1 MTAPF
6 CGLLAWFRLPNFS
19 STIGRPSGWGY
30 SLTSMPTALRIAAYL
45 RKYPG
50 FAVGT
55 ITAALLSTLLGLV
68 YPRLTGVLI
77 DDVIAKGQADRLP
90 WLVGL
95 LLLVFLGRDGLNAVR
110 ILLNNLFEQKV
121 ILDLRRDLY
130 LAFQRLSTSWYD
142 HRSSGDLLTRVSED
156 VMNMERMLI
165 DGIEQGLIA
174 ILQLLGVG
182 FILFRIDPILA
193 AWSLAPIPFLAAG
206 ALYYTLTA
214 HPRYRVQRKASS
226 AMNSLLMD
234 HLQGMRQIKTYG
246 WLEEGARRF
255 EKVAHDVRT
264 ASLGIMKAWAFYSPA
279 MAWFAAAGTCL
290 VLWVGGRSVLE
301 GKMAVGELVAFLLYV
316 GMFYEPVGR
325 LHSLNQLIQAG
336 RAAGERVFSIL
347 DAEPEPGHLP
357 TTPLRHLP
365 PRRSSAREVLFQNIH
380 FSYKTGR
387 EVLHGINLT
396 IPAGTSLALVG
407 PTGAGKTTL
416 ASLVAR
422 FHDPTQGQ
430 VLLDG
435 TPLPQIPLEELRR
448 EVGVVTQEPFLFQAT
463 IRENLELGKPGASD
477 QEIEKV
483 LQAACALD
491 FVRLLSDGWD
501 SKVGERGVRLSA
513 GERQRLSIARAL
525 LKDPPVLV
533 LDEAT
538 ASVDTATE
546 KQIQLALDHLLAG
559 RTSIVVAHR
568 LSTVRKAD
576 AIAVVEAGRI
586 IEMGKHDE
594 LVKKGGLY
602 ARLWSIQSEHTE
614 LQTIEELFTAS

>member
-1 MTAPF
+1 M
-6 CGLLAWFRLPNFS
+6 S
-19 STIGRPSGWGY
+19 
-30 SLTSMPTALRIAAYL
+30 TALRIASYL

-50 FAVGT
+50 YAIGT
-55 ITAALLSTLLGLV
+55 IAAALLSTLLGLV

-77 DDVIAKGQADRLP
+77 DDVIAKGQGDKLP

-95 LLLVFLGRDGLNAVR
+95 LLLVFLGRDGLNALR

-130 LAFQRLSTSWYD
+130 SAFQRLSTSWYD

-174 ILQLLGVG
+174 LLQLFGVG
-182 FILFRIDPILA
+182 IILFRIDPLLA

-246 WLEEGARRF
+246 WLEEGANRF
-255 EKVAHDVRT
+255 EKVAQDVRA
-264 ASLGIMKAWAFYSPA
+264 ASLGIMKAWAFYSPS

-290 VLWVGGRSVLE
+290 VLWVGGMSVLD

-336 RAAGERVFSIL
+336 RAAGERVFAIL
-347 DAEPEPGHLP
+347 DAEPEPGHI
-357 TTPLRHLP
+357 TTSPLHALP
-365 PRRSSAREVLFQNIH
+365 PRKGSAREVIFKTIH
-380 FSYKTGR
+380 FSYRTGR
-387 EVLHGINLT
+387 EVLHGIDLQ

-416 ASLVAR
+416 ATLVAR
-422 FHDPTQGQ
+422 FHDPTSGE

-435 TPLPQIPLEELRR
+435 VSLPHISLKDLRR

-463 IRENLELGKPGASD
+463 IRENLELGKPNATD
-477 QEIEKV
+477 VEIEKV
-483 LQAACALD
+483 LRASCALD
-491 FVRLLSDGWD
+491 FVQALADGWN

-525 LKDPPVLV
+525 LKDPPVLI

-546 KQIQLALDHLLAG
+546 KQIQMALDHLLAG

-576 AIAVVEAGRI
+576 KIAVVESGRI
-586 IEMGKHDE
+586 LELGNHDS
-594 LVKKGGLY
+594 LIRSGGLY
-602 ARLWSIQSEHTE
+602 AKLWSIQSEHAD
-614 LQTIEELFTAS
+614 LHTIEELFTAR

>member
-1 MTAPF
+1 M
-6 CGLLAWFRLPNFS
+6 S
-19 STIGRPSGWGY
+19 
-30 SLTSMPTALRIAAYL
+30 TALRIAAYL

-50 FAVGT
+50 YAIGT
-55 ITAALLSTLLGLV
+55 VAAALVSTLLGLV

-77 DDVIAKGQADRLP
+77 DDVIAKGQGDKLP

-95 LLLVFLGRDGLNAVR
+95 LLLVFLGRDGLNALR

-130 LAFQRLSTSWYD
+130 SAFQRLSTSWYD

-174 ILQLLGVG
+174 LLQLFGVG
-182 FILFRIDPILA
+182 FILFRIDPLLA

-246 WLEEGARRF
+246 WLEEGANRF
-255 EKVAHDVRT
+255 EKVAQEVRT
-264 ASLGIMKAWAFYSPA
+264 ASLGIMKAWAFYSPS

-290 VLWVGGRSVLE
+290 VLWVGGRSVLD

-316 GMFYEPVGR
+316 GMFYEPVSR

-336 RAAGERVFSIL
+336 RAAGERVFAIL
-347 DAEPEPGHLP
+347 DAEPEPGHIA
-357 TTPLRHLP
+357 TSPLRTLP
-365 PRRSSAREVLFQNIH
+365 PRKGSAREVIFKGIH
-380 FSYKTGR
+380 FSYRTGR
-387 EVLHGINLT
+387 EVLHGIDLQ

-416 ASLVAR
+416 ATLVAR
-422 FHDPTQGQ
+422 FHDPTSGE

-435 TPLPQIPLEELRR
+435 VPLPQISLKDLRR

-463 IRENLELGKPGASD
+463 IRENLELGKPDATD
-477 QEIEKV
+477 VEIEKV
-483 LQAACALD
+483 LCAACALE
-491 FVRLLSDGWD
+491 FVQALADGWN

-525 LKDPPVLV
+525 LKDPPVLI

-546 KQIQLALDHLLAG
+546 KQIQMALDHLLAG

-576 AIAVVEAGRI
+576 KIAVVESGRI
-586 IEMGKHDE
+586 LE
-594 LVKKGGLY
+594 LGNHESLIRSGGLY
-602 ARLWSIQSEHTE
+602 AKLWSIQSEHAD
-614 LQTIEELFTAS
+614 LHTIEELFTAQ

>member
-1 MTAPF
+1 M
-6 CGLLAWFRLPNFS
+6 S
-19 STIGRPSGWGY
+19 
-30 SLTSMPTALRIAAYL
+30 TALRIAAYL

-50 FAVGT
+50 FAIGT
-55 ITAALLSTLLGLV
+55 ISAALLSTLLGLV
-68 YPRLTGVLI
+68 YPRLTGYLI
-77 DDVIAKGQADRLP
+77 DDVIAKGQKDKLP
-90 WLVGL
+90 WLVGV
-95 LLLVFLGRDGLNAVR
+95 LLLVFLGRDGLNALR

-130 LAFQRLSTSWYD
+130 SAFQRLSTSWYD

-174 ILQLLGVG
+174 LLQLFGVG
-182 FILFRIDPILA
+182 FILFRIDPLLA

-226 AMNSLLMD
+226 ALNSLLMD

-246 WLEEGARRF
+246 WLQEGANRF
-255 EKVAHDVRT
+255 EKVAQDVRI
-264 ASLGIMKAWAFYSPA
+264 ASLGIMKAWAFYSPS

-290 VLWVGGRSVLE
+290 VLWVGGKSVLD

-347 DAEPEPGHLP
+347 DAEPEPGHIP
-357 TTPLRHLP
+357 SGPLRHLP
-365 PRRSSAREVLFQNIH
+365 TRQGSAREVTFKNIH
-380 FSYKTGR
+380 FSYRTGK
-387 EVLHGINLT
+387 EVLHGIDLK
-396 IPAGTSLALVG
+396 IPSGTSLALVG

-422 FHDPTQGQ
+422 FHDPTAGE

-435 TPLPQIPLEELRR
+435 ISLPQIALEELRR

-463 IRENLELGKPGASD
+463 VRQNLELGKPGATD
-477 QEIEKV
+477 MEIERV

-491 FVRLLSDGWD
+491 FVRALPDGWN

-525 LKDPPVLV
+525 LKDPPVLI

-568 LSTVRKAD
+568 LSTVRKATV
-576 AIAVVEAGRI
+576 IAVVENGRI
-586 IEMGKHDE
+586 KE
-594 LVKKGGLY
+594 LGDHTTLIRSGGLY
-602 ARLWSIQSEHTE
+602 SKLWSIQSEHVE
-614 LQTIEELFTAS
+614 LHTIEELFTAR

>member
-1 MTAPF
+1 M
-6 CGLLAWFRLPNFS
+6 S
-19 STIGRPSGWGY
+19 
-30 SLTSMPTALRIAAYL
+30 TALRIAAYL

-50 FAVGT
+50 YAVGT
-55 ITAALLSTLLGLV
+55 ISAALLSTLLGLV
-68 YPRLTGVLI
+68 YPRLTGYLI
-77 DDVIAKGQADRLP
+77 DDVIAKGQKDKLP

-95 LLLVFLGRDGLNAVR
+95 LLLVFLGRDGLNALR

-130 LAFQRLSTSWYD
+130 SAFQRLSTSWYD

-174 ILQLLGVG
+174 LLQLFGVG
-182 FILFRIDPILA
+182 FILFRIDPLLA

-226 AMNSLLMD
+226 ALNSLLMD

-246 WLEEGARRF
+246 WLQEGANRF
-255 EKVAHDVRT
+255 EKVAQDVWT
-264 ASLGIMKAWAFYSPA
+264 ASLGIMKAWAFYSPS

-290 VLWVGGRSVLE
+290 VLWVGGKSVLD

-347 DAEPEPGHLP
+347 DAEPEPGHIP
-357 TTPLRHLP
+357 SGPLRQLP
-365 PRRSSAREVLFQNIH
+365 NRQGSAREVIFKNIH
-380 FSYKTGR
+380 FSYRTGK
-387 EVLHGINLT
+387 EVLYGIDLK
-396 IPAGTSLALVG
+396 IPSGTSLALVG

-422 FHDPTQGQ
+422 FHDPTSGEI
-430 VLLDG
+430 LLDG
-435 TPLPQIPLEELRR
+435 TPLPQIALEELRR
-448 EVGVVTQEPFLFQAT
+448 EVGLVTQEPFLFQAT
-463 IRENLELGKPGASD
+463 VRENLELGKSGATD
-477 QEIEKV
+477 IEIERV

-491 FVRLLSDGWD
+491 FVRALPDGWN

-525 LKDPPVLV
+525 LKDPPVLI

-576 AIAVVEAGRI
+576 AIAVVENGRI
-586 IEMGKHDE
+586 KE
-594 LVKKGGLY
+594 LGDHTTLIRSGGLY
-602 ARLWSIQSEHTE
+602 SKLWSIQSEHVE
-614 LQTIEELFTAS
+614 LHTIEELFTAR

>member
-1 MTAPF
+1 MGT
-6 CGLLAWFRLPNFS
+6 
-19 STIGRPSGWGY
+19 GY
-30 SLTSMPTALRIAAYL
+30 SFLSMSTTLRIAGYL

-50 FAVGT
+50 YAVGT
-55 ITAALLSTLLGLV
+55 IAAALVSTLLGLV

-77 DDVIAKGQADRLP
+77 DDVIAKGQGERLP

-95 LLLVFLGRDGLNAVR
+95 LLLVFFGRDGLNALR

-130 LAFQRLSTSWYD
+130 AAFQRLSTSWYD

-174 ILQLLGVG
+174 LLQIVGVG
-182 FILFRIDPILA
+182 IILCRIDPYLA

-206 ALYYTLTA
+206 ALTYTLTA

-226 AMNSLLMD
+226 ALNSLLMD

-246 WLEEGARRF
+246 WLHEGANRF
-255 EKVAHDVRT
+255 DRVAQDVRT
-264 ASLGIMKAWAFYSPA
+264 ASLGIMKAWAFYSPS
-279 MAWFAAAGTCL
+279 MAWLAAAGTCL
-290 VLWVGGRSVLE
+290 VLWLGGRAVLE
-301 GKMAVGELVAFLLYV
+301 GRMAVGELVAFLLYV

-325 LHSLNQLIQAG
+325 LHSLNQLVQAG
-336 RAAGERVFSIL
+336 RAAGERVFAIL

-357 TTPLRHLP
+357 SCPVLHLP
-365 PRRSSAREVLFQNIH
+365 PKQGSARAVSFQNIS
-380 FSYKTGR
+380 FSYRTGR
-387 EVLHGINLT
+387 EVLHGINLQV
-396 IPAGTSLALVG
+396 PAGSCLALVG

-422 FHDPTQGQ
+422 FHDPSQGE

-435 TPLPQIPLEELRR
+435 TSIRQIPLEELRR

-463 IRENLELGKPGASD
+463 IRENLELGKPGATDS
-477 QEIEKV
+477 EVERV

-491 FVRLLSDGWD
+491 FVRALPEGWN

-525 LKDPPVLV
+525 LKDPPVLI

-546 KQIQLALDHLLAG
+546 KMIQEALDHLLAG
-559 RTSIVVAHR
+559 RTSIVIAHR
-568 LSTVRKAD
+568 LSTVRKAS

-586 IEMGKHDE
+586 IELGKHDE
-594 LVKKGGLY
+594 LVRQGGLY
-602 ARLWSIQSEHTE
+602 ARLWSIQSEHAE
-614 LQTIEELFTAS
+614 IHTIEELFTAS

>member
-1 MTAPF
+1 M
-6 CGLLAWFRLPNFS
+6 S
-19 STIGRPSGWGY
+19 
-30 SLTSMPTALRIAAYL
+30 TALRIASYL

-50 FAVGT
+50 YAIGT
-55 ITAALLSTLLGLV
+55 VAAALVSTLLGLV

-77 DDVIAKGQADRLP
+77 DDVIAKGQGDRLP

-95 LLLVFLGRDGLNAVR
+95 LLLVFLGRDGLNALR

-130 LAFQRLSTSWYD
+130 SAFQRLSTSWYD

-174 ILQLLGVG
+174 LLQLFGVG
-182 FILFRIDPILA
+182 FILFRIDPLLA

-246 WLEEGARRF
+246 WLEEGANRF
-255 EKVAHDVRT
+255 EKVAQEVRT
-264 ASLGIMKAWAFYSPA
+264 ASLGIMKAWAFYSPS
-279 MAWFAAAGTCL
+279 MAWFAAGGTCL
-290 VLWVGGRSVLE
+290 VLWVGGRSVLD

-316 GMFYEPVGR
+316 GMFYEPVSR

-336 RAAGERVFSIL
+336 RAAGERVFAIL
-347 DAEPEPGHLP
+347 DAEPEPGHIA
-357 TTPLRHLP
+357 TSTLRALP
-365 PRRSSAREVLFQNIH
+365 PRKGSAREVIFKGIH
-380 FSYKTGR
+380 FSYRTGR
-387 EVLHGINLT
+387 EVLHGIDLQ

-416 ASLVAR
+416 ATLVAR
-422 FHDPTQGQ
+422 FHDPTSGE

-435 TPLPQIPLEELRR
+435 VPLPQISLKDLRH

-463 IRENLELGKPGASD
+463 IRENLELGKPDATD
-477 QEIEKV
+477 VEIEKV
-483 LQAACALD
+483 LRAACALD
-491 FVRLLSDGWD
+491 FVQALADGWN

-525 LKDPPVLV
+525 LKDPPVLI

-546 KQIQLALDHLLAG
+546 KQIQMALDHLLAG

-576 AIAVVEAGRI
+576 KIAVVESGRI
-586 IEMGKHDE
+586 LE
-594 LVKKGGLY
+594 LGNHESLIRSGGLY
-602 ARLWSIQSEHTE
+602 AKLWSIQSEHAD
-614 LQTIEELFTAS
+614 LHTIEELFTAR

>member
-19 STIGRPSGWGY
+19 STIGRLKGWGY
-30 SLTSMPTALRIAAYL
+30 SFTSMSTALRIAAYL

-50 FAVGT
+50 FAIGT

-77 DDVIAKGQADRLP
+77 DEVIAKGQADRLP

-130 LAFQRLSTSWYD
+130 SAFQRLSTSWYD

-174 ILQLLGVG
+174 LLQIVGVG
-182 FILFRIDPILA
+182 IILCRIDPYLA

-206 ALYYTLTA
+206 ALTYTLTA

-226 AMNSLLMD
+226 ALNSLLMD

-246 WLEEGARRF
+246 WLQEGANRF
-255 EKVAHDVRT
+255 DRVAQDVRT
-264 ASLGIMKAWAFYSPA
+264 ASLGIMKAWAFYSPS

-290 VLWVGGRSVLE
+290 VLWLGGRAVLE
-301 GKMAVGELVAFLLYV
+301 GRMAIGELVAFLLYV

-325 LHSLNQLIQAG
+325 LHSLNQLVQAG
-336 RAAGERVFSIL
+336 RAAGERVFAIL
-347 DAEPEPGHLP
+347 DAEPEPGHVP
-357 TTPLRHLP
+357 SSPVRHLP
-365 PRRSSAREVLFQNIH
+365 PKQGSARAVSFQNIS
-380 FSYKTGR
+380 FSYRTGR
-387 EVLHGINLT
+387 EVLHGINLQV
-396 IPAGTSLALVG
+396 PAGSCLALVG

-422 FHDPTQGQ
+422 FHDPSQGE

-435 TPLPQIPLEELRR
+435 TSIRQIPLEELRR

-463 IRENLELGKPGASD
+463 IRENLELGKPGATDS
-477 QEIEKV
+477 EVERV

-491 FVRLLSDGWD
+491 FVRSLPEGWN

-525 LKDPPVLV
+525 LKDPPVLI

-546 KQIQLALDHLLAG
+546 KMIQEALDHLLAG
-559 RTSIVVAHR
+559 RTSIVIAHR
-568 LSTVRKAD
+568 LSTVRKAS

-586 IEMGKHDE
+586 IELGKHDE
-594 LVKKGGLY
+594 LVRQGGLY
-602 ARLWSIQSEHTE
+602 ARLWSIQSEHAE
-614 LQTIEELFTAS
+614 IHTIEELFTAS

>member
-1 MTAPF
+1 M
-6 CGLLAWFRLPNFS
+6 S
-19 STIGRPSGWGY
+19 
-30 SLTSMPTALRIAAYL
+30 TALRIAAYL

-50 FAVGT
+50 YAIGT
-55 ITAALLSTLLGLV
+55 VAAALVSTILGLV

-77 DDVIAKGQADRLP
+77 DDVIAKGQGERLP

-95 LLLVFLGRDGLNAVR
+95 LLLVFLGRDGLNALR

-130 LAFQRLSTSWYD
+130 SAFQRLSTSWYD

-174 ILQLLGVG
+174 LLQLFGVG
-182 FILFRIDPILA
+182 FILFRIDPLLA

-246 WLEEGARRF
+246 WLEEGANRF
-255 EKVAHDVRT
+255 ERVAQEVRT
-264 ASLGIMKAWAFYSPA
+264 ASLGIMKAWAFYSPS

-290 VLWVGGRSVLE
+290 VLWVGGRSVLD

-316 GMFYEPVGR
+316 GMFYEPVSR

-336 RAAGERVFSIL
+336 RAAGERVFAIL
-347 DAEPEPGHLP
+347 DAEPEPGHIA
-357 TTPLRHLP
+357 TSTLRALP
-365 PRRSSAREVLFQNIH
+365 PRKGSAREVIFKGIH
-380 FSYKTGR
+380 FSYRTGR
-387 EVLHGINLT
+387 EVLHGIDLQ

-416 ASLVAR
+416 ATLVAR
-422 FHDPTQGQ
+422 FHDPTSGE

-435 TPLPQIPLEELRR
+435 VPLPQISLKDLRH

-463 IRENLELGKPGASD
+463 IRENLELGKPDATD
-477 QEIEKV
+477 VEIEKV
-483 LQAACALD
+483 LRAACALD
-491 FVRLLSDGWD
+491 FVQALADGWN

-525 LKDPPVLV
+525 LKDPPVLI

-546 KQIQLALDHLLAG
+546 KQIQMALDHLLAG

-576 AIAVVEAGRI
+576 KIAVVESGRI
-586 IEMGKHDE
+586 LE
-594 LVKKGGLY
+594 LGNHESLIRSGGLY
-602 ARLWSIQSEHTE
+602 AKLWSIQSEHAD
-614 LQTIEELFTAS
+614 LHTIEELFTAR

>member
-1 MTAPF
+1 M
-6 CGLLAWFRLPNFS
+6 S
-19 STIGRPSGWGY
+19 
-30 SLTSMPTALRIAAYL
+30 TALRIASYL

-50 FAVGT
+50 YALGT
-55 ITAALLSTLLGLV
+55 VSAALVSTLLGLV
-68 YPRLTGVLI
+68 YPRLTGLLI
-77 DDVIAKGQADRLP
+77 DDVIAKGQGDRLP

-95 LLLVFLGRDGLNAVR
+95 LLFVFLGRDGLNAIR

-130 LAFQRLSTSWYD
+130 AAFQRLSTSWYD

-174 ILQLLGVG
+174 LLQLFGVG
-182 FILFRIDPILA
+182 IILFRIDPLLA

-234 HLQGMRQIKTYG
+234 HLQGMRQIKTYA

-255 EKVAHDVRT
+255 EKVAHEVRT
-264 ASLGIMKAWAFYSPA
+264 ASLGIMKAWALYSPA
-279 MAWFAAAGTCL
+279 MAWFAAVGTCL

-301 GKMAVGELVAFLLYV
+301 GKMAVGELVTFLLYV
-316 GMFYEPVGR
+316 GMFYEPVSR

-336 RAAGERVFSIL
+336 RAAGERVFAIL
-347 DAEPEPGHLP
+347 DAEPEPGHIA
-357 TTPLRHLP
+357 TTPLRTLP
-365 PRRSSAREVLFQNIH
+365 PRQSSSREVVFQNIH
-380 FSYKTGR
+380 FAYRTGK
-387 EVLHGINLT
+387 EVLHGINLQ

-422 FHDPTQGQ
+422 FHDPTRGE

-435 TPLPQIPLEELRR
+435 VPLPQISLQELRR

-463 IRENLELGKPGASD
+463 IRENLELGKPHATD
-477 QEIEKV
+477 LEIEKV
-483 LQAACALD
+483 LRAACALE
-491 FVRLLSDGWD
+491 FVQALAEGWNA
-501 SKVGERGVRLSA
+501 KVGERGVRLSA

-525 LKDPPVLV
+525 LKDPPVLI

-546 KQIQLALDHLLAG
+546 KQIQMALDHLLAG

-576 AIAVVEAGRI
+576 KIAVVEAGRI
-586 IEMGKHDE
+586 LELGNHDS
-594 LVKKGGLY
+594 LLRSGGLY
-602 ARLWSIQSEHTE
+602 AKLWTIQSEHVE
-614 LQTIEELFTAS
+614 LQTIEELFTA

>member
-1 MTAPF
+1 M
-6 CGLLAWFRLPNFS
+6 S
-19 STIGRPSGWGY
+19 
-30 SLTSMPTALRIAAYL
+30 TALRIASYL

-50 FAVGT
+50 YAIGT
-55 ITAALLSTLLGLV
+55 ISAALLSTLLGLV

-77 DDVIAKGQADRLP
+77 DDVIAKGQRDRLP

-95 LLLVFLGRDGLNAVR
+95 LLIVFLGRDGLNALR

-130 LAFQRLSTSWYD
+130 TAFQRLSTSWYD

-174 ILQLLGVG
+174 ILQLFGVG
-182 FILFRIDPILA
+182 FILFRIDPLLA

-226 AMNSLLMD
+226 AMNSVLMD

-246 WLEEGARRF
+246 WLEEGANRF
-255 EKVAHDVRT
+255 EKVAQDVRT
-264 ASLGIMKAWAFYSPA
+264 ASLGIMKAWAFYSPS

-290 VLWVGGRSVLE
+290 VLWVGGRSVLD

-336 RAAGERVFSIL
+336 RAAGERVFAIL
-347 DAEPEPGHLP
+347 DAEPEPGHI
-357 TTPLRHLP
+357 TTSSLRALP
-365 PRRSSAREVLFQNIH
+365 PRKGSAREVTFKNIH
-380 FSYKTGR
+380 FSYRTGR
-387 EVLHGINLT
+387 EVLHGIDLQ
-396 IPAGTSLALVG
+396 IPSGTSLALVG

-416 ASLVAR
+416 ATLVAR
-422 FHDPTQGQ
+422 FHDPTSGE

-435 TPLPQIPLEELRR
+435 VSLPQISLKDLRR

-463 IRENLELGKPGASD
+463 IRENLELGKPHATD
-477 QEIEKV
+477 VEIEKV
-483 LQAACALD
+483 LRAACALD
-491 FVRLLSDGWD
+491 FVQALADGWN

-525 LKDPPVLV
+525 LKDPPVLI

-546 KQIQLALDHLLAG
+546 KQIQMALDHLLAG

-576 AIAVVEAGRI
+576 KIAVVQSGRI
-586 IEMGKHDE
+586 LE
-594 LVKKGGLY
+594 LGNHESLIRSGGLY
-602 ARLWSIQSEHTE
+602 AKLWSIQSEHAD
-614 LQTIEELFTAS
+614 LHTIEELFTAR

>member
-1 MTAPF
+1 
-6 CGLLAWFRLPNFS
+6 
-19 STIGRPSGWGY
+19 
-30 SLTSMPTALRIAAYL
+30 MPVALRIAAYL

-50 FAVGT
+50 YAVGT
-55 ITAALLSTLLGLV
+55 ISAALLSTLLGLV
-68 YPRLTGVLI
+68 YPRLTGYLI
-77 DDVIAKGQADRLP
+77 DDVIAKGQKDRLP
-90 WLVGL
+90 WLVGV
-95 LLLVFLGRDGLNAVR
+95 LLLVFLGRDGLNALR

-130 LAFQRLSTSWYD
+130 SAFQRLSTSWYD

-174 ILQLLGVG
+174 LLQLFGVG
-182 FILFRIDPILA
+182 FILFRIDPLLA

-214 HPRYRVQRKASS
+214 HPRYRIQRKASS
-226 AMNSLLMD
+226 ALNSLLMD
-234 HLQGMRQIKTYG
+234 HLQGMKQIKTYG
-246 WLEEGARRF
+246 WLQEGANRF
-255 EKVAHDVRT
+255 EKVAQDVRT
-264 ASLGIMKAWAFYSPA
+264 ASLGIMKAWAFYSPS
-279 MAWFAAAGTCL
+279 MAWLAAAGTCL
-290 VLWVGGRSVLE
+290 VLWVGGRSVLD

-357 TTPLRHLP
+357 SAPLVKLP
-365 PRRSSAREVLFQNIH
+365 ARQGSAREVIFKNIH
-380 FSYKTGR
+380 FSYRTGK
-387 EVLHGINLT
+387 EVLHGIDLK

-422 FHDPTQGQ
+422 FHDPTSGE

-435 TPLPQIPLEELRR
+435 TPLFRIALEELRR

-463 IRENLELGKPGASD
+463 VRENLELGKPGATD
-477 QEIEKV
+477 IEIERV

-491 FVRLLSDGWD
+491 FVRALPDGWN

-525 LKDPPVLV
+525 LKDPPVLI

-546 KQIQLALDHLLAG
+546 KQIQLALDHLLSG

-576 AIAVVEAGRI
+576 AIAVVEHGKI
-586 IEMGKHDE
+586 IELGSHEE
-594 LVKKGGLY
+594 LTRSGGLY
-602 ARLWSIQSEHTE
+602 SKLWSIQSEHAE
-614 LQTIEELFTAS
+614 IRTIEGLLSVN

>member
-1 MTAPF
+1 M
-6 CGLLAWFRLPNFS
+6 S
-19 STIGRPSGWGY
+19 
-30 SLTSMPTALRIAAYL
+30 TALRIAAYL

-50 FAVGT
+50 YAIGT
-55 ITAALLSTLLGLV
+55 VAAALVSTMLGLV

-77 DDVIAKGQADRLP
+77 DDVIAKGQGDRLP

-95 LLLVFLGRDGLNAVR
+95 LLLVFLGRDGLNALR

-130 LAFQRLSTSWYD
+130 SAFQRLSTSWYD

-174 ILQLLGVG
+174 LLQLFGVG
-182 FILFRIDPILA
+182 IILFRIDPLLA

-246 WLEEGARRF
+246 WLEEGANRF
-255 EKVAHDVRT
+255 EKVAQDVRT
-264 ASLGIMKAWAFYSPA
+264 ASLGIMKAWAFYSPS

-290 VLWVGGRSVLE
+290 VLWVGGRSVLD

-316 GMFYEPVGR
+316 GMFYEPVSR

-336 RAAGERVFSIL
+336 RAAGERVFAIL
-347 DAEPEPGHLP
+347 DAEPEPGHIA
-357 TTPLRHLP
+357 TSPLRTLP
-365 PRRSSAREVLFQNIH
+365 PRKGSAREVIFKGIH
-380 FSYKTGR
+380 FSYRTGR
-387 EVLHGINLT
+387 EVLHGIDLQ

-416 ASLVAR
+416 ATLVAR
-422 FHDPTQGQ
+422 FHDPTSGE

-435 TPLPQIPLEELRR
+435 VPLPQISLNDLRH

-463 IRENLELGKPGASD
+463 IRENLELGKPDATD
-477 QEIEKV
+477 VEIEKV
-483 LQAACALD
+483 LRAACALD
-491 FVRLLSDGWD
+491 FVQALADGWN

-525 LKDPPVLV
+525 LKDPPVLI

-546 KQIQLALDHLLAG
+546 KQIQMALDHLLAG

-576 AIAVVEAGRI
+576 KIAVVESGRI
-586 IEMGKHDE
+586 LE
-594 LVKKGGLY
+594 LGNHESLIRSGGLY
-602 ARLWSIQSEHTE
+602 AKLWSIQSEHAD
-614 LQTIEELFTAS
+614 LHTIEELFTAR

>member
-1 MTAPF
+1 M
-6 CGLLAWFRLPNFS
+6 S
-19 STIGRPSGWGY
+19 
-30 SLTSMPTALRIAAYL
+30 TALRIASYL

-50 FAVGT
+50 YAIGT
-55 ITAALLSTLLGLV
+55 VAAALVSTLLGLV

-77 DDVIAKGQADRLP
+77 DDVIAKGQGDRLP

-95 LLLVFLGRDGLNAVR
+95 LLIVFLGRDGLNALR

-130 LAFQRLSTSWYD
+130 SAFQRLSTSWYD

-174 ILQLLGVG
+174 FLQLFGVG
-182 FILFRIDPILA
+182 IILFRIDPLLA

-214 HPRYRVQRKASS
+214 HPRYRVQRRASS

-246 WLEEGARRF
+246 WLEEGANRF
-255 EKVAHDVRT
+255 EKVAQDVRT
-264 ASLGIMKAWAFYSPA
+264 ASLGIMKAWAFYSPS

-290 VLWVGGRSVLE
+290 VLWVGGRSVLD

-316 GMFYEPVGR
+316 GMFYEPVSR

-336 RAAGERVFSIL
+336 RAAGERVFAIL
-347 DAEPEPGHLP
+347 DAEPEPGHIA
-357 TTPLRHLP
+357 TSPLRTLP
-365 PRRSSAREVLFQNIH
+365 PRKGSAREVIFKGIH
-380 FSYKTGR
+380 FSYRTGR
-387 EVLHGINLT
+387 EVLHGIDLQ

-416 ASLVAR
+416 ATLVAR
-422 FHDPTQGQ
+422 FHDPTSGE

-435 TPLPQIPLEELRR
+435 VPLPQISLKDLRR

-463 IRENLELGKPGASD
+463 IRENLELGKPDATD
-477 QEIEKV
+477 VEIEKV
-483 LQAACALD
+483 LCAACALE
-491 FVRLLSDGWD
+491 FVQALADGWN

-525 LKDPPVLV
+525 LKDPPVLI

-546 KQIQLALDHLLAG
+546 KQIQMALDHLLAG

-576 AIAVVEAGRI
+576 KIAVVESGRI
-586 IEMGKHDE
+586 LE
-594 LVKKGGLY
+594 LGNHESLIRSGGLY
-602 ARLWSIQSEHTE
+602 AKLWSIQSEHAD
-614 LQTIEELFTAS
+614 LHTIEELFTAR

>member
-1 MTAPF
+1 
-6 CGLLAWFRLPNFS
+6 
-19 STIGRPSGWGY
+19 
-30 SLTSMPTALRIAAYL
+30 MPVALRIAAYL

-50 FAVGT
+50 YAVGT
-55 ITAALLSTLLGLV
+55 ISAALLSTLLGLV
-68 YPRLTGVLI
+68 YPRLTGYLI
-77 DDVIAKGQADRLP
+77 DDVIAKGQKDRLP
-90 WLVGL
+90 WLVGV
-95 LLLVFLGRDGLNAVR
+95 LLLVFLGRDGLNALR

-130 LAFQRLSTSWYD
+130 SAFQRLSTSWYD

-174 ILQLLGVG
+174 LLQLFGVG
-182 FILFRIDPILA
+182 FILFRIDPLLA

-214 HPRYRVQRKASS
+214 HPRYRIQRKASS
-226 AMNSLLMD
+226 ALNSLLMD
-234 HLQGMRQIKTYG
+234 HLQGMKQIKTYG
-246 WLEEGARRF
+246 WLQEGANRF
-255 EKVAHDVRT
+255 EKVAQDVRT
-264 ASLGIMKAWAFYSPA
+264 ASLGIMKAWAFYSPS
-279 MAWFAAAGTCL
+279 MAWLAAAGTCL
-290 VLWVGGRSVLE
+290 VLWVGGRSVLD

-357 TTPLRHLP
+357 SAPLVKLP
-365 PRRSSAREVLFQNIH
+365 ARQGSAREVIFKNIH
-380 FSYKTGR
+380 FSYRTGK
-387 EVLHGINLT
+387 EVLHGIDLK

-422 FHDPTQGQ
+422 FHDPTSGE

-435 TPLPQIPLEELRR
+435 TPLFRIALEELRR

-463 IRENLELGKPGASD
+463 VRENLELGKPGATD
-477 QEIEKV
+477 MEIERV

-491 FVRLLSDGWD
+491 FVRALPDGWN

-525 LKDPPVLV
+525 LKDPPVLI

-546 KQIQLALDHLLAG
+546 KQIQLALDHLLSG

-576 AIAVVEAGRI
+576 AIAVVEHGKI
-586 IEMGKHDE
+586 IELGSHEE
-594 LVKKGGLY
+594 LTRSEGLY
-602 ARLWSIQSEHTE
+602 SKLWSIQSEHAE
-614 LQTIEELFTAS
+614 IRTIEGLLSVN

>member
-1 MTAPF
+1 M
-6 CGLLAWFRLPNFS
+6 S
-19 STIGRPSGWGY
+19 
-30 SLTSMPTALRIAAYL
+30 TALRIAAYL

-50 FAVGT
+50 YAIGT
-55 ITAALLSTLLGLV
+55 VAAALVSTMLGLV

-77 DDVIAKGQADRLP
+77 DDVIAKGQGDRLP

-95 LLLVFLGRDGLNAVR
+95 LLLVFLGRDGLNALR

-130 LAFQRLSTSWYD
+130 SAFQRLSTSWYD

-174 ILQLLGVG
+174 LLQLFGVG
-182 FILFRIDPILA
+182 FILFRIDPLLA

-214 HPRYRVQRKASS
+214 HPRYRAQRKASS

-246 WLEEGARRF
+246 WLEEGANRF
-255 EKVAHDVRT
+255 EKVAQEVRT
-264 ASLGIMKAWAFYSPA
+264 ASLGIMKAWAFYSPS

-290 VLWVGGRSVLE
+290 VLWVGGRSVLD

-316 GMFYEPVGR
+316 GMFYEPVSR

-336 RAAGERVFSIL
+336 RAAGDRVFAIL
-347 DAEPEPGHLP
+347 DAEPEPGHIA
-357 TTPLRHLP
+357 TSPLRTLP
-365 PRRSSAREVLFQNIH
+365 PRKGSAREVIFKGIH
-380 FSYKTGR
+380 FSYRTGR
-387 EVLHGINLT
+387 EVLHGIDLQ

-416 ASLVAR
+416 ATLVAR
-422 FHDPTQGQ
+422 FHDPTSGE

-435 TPLPQIPLEELRR
+435 VPLPQISLKDLRH

-463 IRENLELGKPGASD
+463 IRENLGLGKPDATD
-477 QEIEKV
+477 VEIEKV
-483 LQAACALD
+483 LRAACALE
-491 FVRLLSDGWD
+491 FVQALADGWN

-525 LKDPPVLV
+525 LKDPPVLI

-546 KQIQLALDHLLAG
+546 KQIQMALDHLLAG

-576 AIAVVEAGRI
+576 KIAVVESGRI
-586 IEMGKHDE
+586 LE
-594 LVKKGGLY
+594 LGNHESLIRSGGLY
-602 ARLWSIQSEHTE
+602 SKLWSIQSEHAD
-614 LQTIEELFTAS
+614 LHTIEELFTAR

>member
-1 MTAPF
+1 M
-6 CGLLAWFRLPNFS
+6 S
-19 STIGRPSGWGY
+19 
-30 SLTSMPTALRIAAYL
+30 TALRIASYL

-50 FAVGT
+50 YAIGT
-55 ITAALLSTLLGLV
+55 VAAALVSTLLGLV

-77 DDVIAKGQADRLP
+77 DDVIAKGQGERLP

-95 LLLVFLGRDGLNAVR
+95 LLLVFLGRDGLNALR

-130 LAFQRLSTSWYD
+130 SAFQRLSTSWYD

-174 ILQLLGVG
+174 LLQLFGVG
-182 FILFRIDPILA
+182 IILFRIDPLLA

-246 WLEEGARRF
+246 WLEEGANRF
-255 EKVAHDVRT
+255 EKVAQEVRT
-264 ASLGIMKAWAFYSPA
+264 ASLGIMKAWAFYSPS

-290 VLWVGGRSVLE
+290 VLWVGGRSVLD

-316 GMFYEPVGR
+316 GMFYEPVSR

-336 RAAGERVFSIL
+336 RAAGERVFAIL
-347 DAEPEPGHLP
+347 DAEPEPGHIA
-357 TTPLRHLP
+357 TSPLRTLP
-365 PRRSSAREVLFQNIH
+365 PRKGSAREVIFKNIH
-380 FSYKTGR
+380 FSYRTGR
-387 EVLHGINLT
+387 EVLHGIDLQ

-416 ASLVAR
+416 ATLVAR
-422 FHDPTQGQ
+422 FHDPTSGE

-435 TPLPQIPLEELRR
+435 VPLPQISLKDLRH

-463 IRENLELGKPGASD
+463 IRENLELGKPDATD
-477 QEIEKV
+477 VEIEKV
-483 LQAACALD
+483 LRAACALE
-491 FVRLLSDGWD
+491 FVQALADGWN

-525 LKDPPVLV
+525 LKDPPVLI

-546 KQIQLALDHLLAG
+546 KQIQMALDHLLAG

-576 AIAVVEAGRI
+576 KIAVVESGRI
-586 IEMGKHDE
+586 LE
-594 LVKKGGLY
+594 LGNHESLIRSGGLY
-602 ARLWSIQSEHTE
+602 SKLWSIQSEHAD
-614 LQTIEELFTAS
+614 LHTIEELFTAR

>member
-1 MTAPF
+1 M
-6 CGLLAWFRLPNFS
+6 S
-19 STIGRPSGWGY
+19 
-30 SLTSMPTALRIAAYL
+30 TALRIASYL

-50 FAVGT
+50 YAIGT
-55 ITAALLSTLLGLV
+55 VAAALVSTMLGLV

-77 DDVIAKGQADRLP
+77 DDVIAKGQGDRLP

-95 LLLVFLGRDGLNAVR
+95 LLLVFLGRDGLNALR

-130 LAFQRLSTSWYD
+130 SAFQRLSTSWYD

-174 ILQLLGVG
+174 LLQLFGVG
-182 FILFRIDPILA
+182 FILFRIDPLLA

-246 WLEEGARRF
+246 WLEEGANRF
-255 EKVAHDVRT
+255 EKVAQEVRT
-264 ASLGIMKAWAFYSPA
+264 ASLGIMKAWAFYSPS

-290 VLWVGGRSVLE
+290 VLWVGGTSVLE

-316 GMFYEPVGR
+316 GMFYEPVSR

-336 RAAGERVFSIL
+336 RAAGERVFAIL
-347 DAEPEPGHLP
+347 DAEPEPGHIA
-357 TTPLRHLP
+357 TSPLRTLP
-365 PRRSSAREVLFQNIH
+365 PRKGSAREVIFKGIH
-380 FSYKTGR
+380 FSYRTGR
-387 EVLHGINLT
+387 EVLHGIDLQ

-416 ASLVAR
+416 ATLVAR
-422 FHDPTQGQ
+422 FHDPTSGE

-435 TPLPQIPLEELRR
+435 VPLPQISLKDLRR

-463 IRENLELGKPGASD
+463 IRENLELGKPDATD
-477 QEIEKV
+477 VEIEKV
-483 LQAACALD
+483 LRAACALD
-491 FVRLLSDGWD
+491 FVQALADGWN

-525 LKDPPVLV
+525 LKDPPVLI

-546 KQIQLALDHLLAG
+546 KQIQMALDHLLAG

-576 AIAVVEAGRI
+576 KIAVVESGRI
-586 IEMGKHDE
+586 LE
-594 LVKKGGLY
+594 LGNHESLIRSGGLY
-602 ARLWSIQSEHTE
+602 AKLWSIQSEHAD
-614 LQTIEELFTAS
+614 LHTIEELFTAR

>member
-1 MTAPF
+1 M
-6 CGLLAWFRLPNFS
+6 S
-19 STIGRPSGWGY
+19 
-30 SLTSMPTALRIAAYL
+30 TALRIAAYL

-50 FAVGT
+50 YAVGT
-55 ITAALLSTLLGLV
+55 ISAALLSTLLGLV
-68 YPRLTGVLI
+68 YPRLTGYLI
-77 DDVIAKGQADRLP
+77 DDVIAKGQKDKLP

-95 LLLVFLGRDGLNAVR
+95 LLLVFLGRDGLNALR

-130 LAFQRLSTSWYD
+130 SAFQRLSTSWYD

-174 ILQLLGVG
+174 LIQLFGVG
-182 FILFRIDPILA
+182 FILFRIDPLLA

-226 AMNSLLMD
+226 ALNSLLMD

-246 WLEEGARRF
+246 WLQEGASRF
-255 EKVAHDVRT
+255 EKVAQDVRT
-264 ASLGIMKAWAFYSPA
+264 ASLGIMKAWAFYSPS

-290 VLWVGGRSVLE
+290 VLWVGGKSVLDGE
-301 GKMAVGELVAFLLYV
+301 MAVGELVAFLLYV

-347 DAEPEPGHLP
+347 DAEPEPGHVPTASLRKLP
-357 TTPLRHLP
+357 SRQG
-365 PRRSSAREVLFQNIH
+365 SAREVIFKNIH
-380 FSYKTGR
+380 FSYRTGK
-387 EVLHGINLT
+387 EVLHGINLK
-396 IPAGTSLALVG
+396 IPSGTSLALVG

-422 FHDPTQGQ
+422 LHDPTSGE

-435 TPLPQIPLEELRR
+435 TALPQIALEELRR

-463 IRENLELGKPGASD
+463 VRENLELGKPGATD
-477 QEIEKV
+477 IEIERV

-491 FVRLLSDGWD
+491 FVRALPDGWN

-525 LKDPPVLV
+525 LKDPPVLI

-568 LSTVRKAD
+568 LSTVRKATV
-576 AIAVVEAGRI
+576 IAVVENGRI
-586 IEMGKHDE
+586 KE
-594 LVKKGGLY
+594 LGDHTTLIRSGGLY
-602 ARLWSIQSEHTE
+602 SKLWSIQSEHVE
-614 LQTIEELFTAS
+614 LHTIEELFTAR

>member
-1 MTAPF
+1 
-6 CGLLAWFRLPNFS
+6 
-19 STIGRPSGWGY
+19 
-30 SLTSMPTALRIAAYL
+30 MPVALRIAAYL

-50 FAVGT
+50 YAVGT
-55 ITAALLSTLLGLV
+55 ISAALLSTLLGLV
-68 YPRLTGVLI
+68 YPRLTGYLI
-77 DDVIAKGQADRLP
+77 DDVIAKGQKDRLP
-90 WLVGL
+90 WLVGV
-95 LLLVFLGRDGLNAVR
+95 LLLVFLGRDGLNALR

-130 LAFQRLSTSWYD
+130 SAFQRLSTSWYD

-174 ILQLLGVG
+174 LLQLFGVG
-182 FILFRIDPILA
+182 FILFRIDPLLA

-214 HPRYRVQRKASS
+214 HPRYRIQRKASS
-226 AMNSLLMD
+226 ALNSLLMD
-234 HLQGMRQIKTYG
+234 HLQGMKQIKTYG
-246 WLEEGARRF
+246 WLQEGANRF
-255 EKVAHDVRT
+255 EKVAQDVRT
-264 ASLGIMKAWAFYSPA
+264 ASLGIMKAWAFYSPS
-279 MAWFAAAGTCL
+279 MAWLAAAGTCL
-290 VLWVGGRSVLE
+290 VLWVGGRSVLD

-357 TTPLRHLP
+357 SAPLVKLP
-365 PRRSSAREVLFQNIH
+365 ARQGSAREVIFKNIH
-380 FSYKTGR
+380 FSYRTGK
-387 EVLHGINLT
+387 EVLHGIDLK

-422 FHDPTQGQ
+422 FHDPTSGE

-435 TPLPQIPLEELRR
+435 TPLFRIALEELRR

-463 IRENLELGKPGASD
+463 VRENLELGKPGATD
-477 QEIEKV
+477 IEIERV

-491 FVRLLSDGWD
+491 FVRALPDGWN

-525 LKDPPVLV
+525 LKDPPVLI

-546 KQIQLALDHLLAG
+546 KQIQLALDHLLSG

-576 AIAVVEAGRI
+576 AIAVVEHGKI
-586 IEMGKHDE
+586 IELGSHEE
-594 LVKKGGLY
+594 LTRSEGLY
-602 ARLWSIQSEHTE
+602 SKLWSIQSEHAE
-614 LQTIEELFTAS
+614 IRTIEGLLSVN

>member
-1 MTAPF
+1 M
-6 CGLLAWFRLPNFS
+6 S
-19 STIGRPSGWGY
+19 
-30 SLTSMPTALRIAAYL
+30 TALRIAAYL

-50 FAVGT
+50 YAIGT
-55 ITAALLSTLLGLV
+55 VAAALVSTMLGLV

-77 DDVIAKGQADRLP
+77 DDVIAKGQGDRLP

-95 LLLVFLGRDGLNAVR
+95 LLLVFLGRDGLNALR

-130 LAFQRLSTSWYD
+130 SAFQRLSTSWYD

-174 ILQLLGVG
+174 LLQLFGVG
-182 FILFRIDPILA
+182 IILFRIDPLLA

-214 HPRYRVQRKASS
+214 HPRYRAQRKASS

-246 WLEEGARRF
+246 WLEEGANRF
-255 EKVAHDVRT
+255 EKVAQDVRT
-264 ASLGIMKAWAFYSPA
+264 ASLGIMKAWAFYSPS

-290 VLWVGGRSVLE
+290 VLWVGGRSVLD

-316 GMFYEPVGR
+316 GMFYEPVSR

-336 RAAGERVFSIL
+336 RAAGERVFAIL
-347 DAEPEPGHLP
+347 DAEPEPGHIA
-357 TTPLRHLP
+357 TSPLRALP
-365 PRRSSAREVLFQNIH
+365 PRKGSAREVIFKGIH
-380 FSYKTGR
+380 FSYRTGR
-387 EVLHGINLT
+387 EVLHGIDLQ

-416 ASLVAR
+416 ATLVAR
-422 FHDPTQGQ
+422 FHDPTNGE

-435 TPLPQIPLEELRR
+435 VPLPQISLRDLR
-448 EVGVVTQEPFLFQAT
+448 HEVGVVTQEPFLFQAT
-463 IRENLELGKPGASD
+463 IRENLELGKPDATD
-477 QEIEKV
+477 VEIEKV
-483 LQAACALD
+483 LRAACALD
-491 FVRLLSDGWD
+491 FVQALADGWN

-525 LKDPPVLV
+525 LKDPPVLI

-546 KQIQLALDHLLAG
+546 KQIQMALDHLLAG

-576 AIAVVEAGRI
+576 KIAVVESGRI
-586 IEMGKHDE
+586 LE
-594 LVKKGGLY
+594 LGNHESLIRSGGLY
-602 ARLWSIQSEHTE
+602 AKLWSIQSEHAD
-614 LQTIEELFTAS
+614 LHTIEELFTAR

>member
-1 MTAPF
+1 M
-6 CGLLAWFRLPNFS
+6 S
-19 STIGRPSGWGY
+19 
-30 SLTSMPTALRIAAYL
+30 TALRIASYL

-50 FAVGT
+50 YAIGT
-55 ITAALLSTLLGLV
+55 ISAALLSTLLGLV

-77 DDVIAKGQADRLP
+77 DDVIAKGQGDRLP

-95 LLLVFLGRDGLNAVR
+95 LLIVFLGRDGLNALR

-130 LAFQRLSTSWYD
+130 SAFQRLSTSWYD

-174 ILQLLGVG
+174 LLQLFGVG
-182 FILFRIDPILA
+182 IILFRIDPLLA

-246 WLEEGARRF
+246 WLEEGANRF
-255 EKVAHDVRT
+255 EKVAQEVRT
-264 ASLGIMKAWAFYSPA
+264 ASLGIMKAWAFYSPS
-279 MAWFAAAGTCL
+279 MAWFAAGGTCL
-290 VLWVGGRSVLE
+290 VLWVGGRSVLD

-316 GMFYEPVGR
+316 GMFYEPVSR

-336 RAAGERVFSIL
+336 RAAGERVFAIL
-347 DAEPEPGHLP
+347 DAEPEPGHIA
-357 TTPLRHLP
+357 TSPLRALP
-365 PRRSSAREVLFQNIH
+365 PRKGSAREVIFKGIH
-380 FSYKTGR
+380 FSYRTGR
-387 EVLHGINLT
+387 EVLHGIDLQ
-396 IPAGTSLALVG
+396 IPSGTSLALVG

-416 ASLVAR
+416 ATLVAR
-422 FHDPTQGQ
+422 FHDPTNGE

-435 TPLPQIPLEELRR
+435 VPLPQISLRDLR
-448 EVGVVTQEPFLFQAT
+448 HEVGVVTQEPFLFQAT
-463 IRENLELGKPGASD
+463 IRENLELGKPDATD
-477 QEIEKV
+477 VEIEKV
-483 LQAACALD
+483 LRAACALD
-491 FVRLLSDGWD
+491 FVQALADGWN

-525 LKDPPVLV
+525 LKDPPVLI

-546 KQIQLALDHLLAG
+546 KQIQMALDHLLAG

-576 AIAVVEAGRI
+576 KIAVVESGRI
-586 IEMGKHDE
+586 LE
-594 LVKKGGLY
+594 LGNHESLIRSGGLY
-602 ARLWSIQSEHTE
+602 AKLWSIQSEHAD
-614 LQTIEELFTAS
+614 LHTIEELFTAR